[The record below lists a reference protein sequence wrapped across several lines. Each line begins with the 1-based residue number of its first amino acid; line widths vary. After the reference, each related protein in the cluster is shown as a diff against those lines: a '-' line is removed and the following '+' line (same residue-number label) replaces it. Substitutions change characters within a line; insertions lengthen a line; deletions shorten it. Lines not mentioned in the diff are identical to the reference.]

1 MANLGPVH
9 CFLGI
14 EIERYRSRRILH
26 IHQQRAV
33 RKLLATNGFSDFNG
47 QWTSQPSGSKL
58 QRLAPESNP
67 TNGTARTLDSDGKQR
82 YQSIVGSLMWLM
94 LCTRPE
100 LAFTVSRLSKF
111 SSTPNTEH
119 LSAATYT
126 LRYLRNTA
134 NLTIQYNASDSKANM
149 PIGYTDSDFAGDPD
163 DRKSTS
169 GFVFMLAGGAI
180 TWRARKQPLV
190 AFSMVEAEYISAS
203 DAAKEAIWV
212 RFLYARILYGK
223 ILYKH
228 AEQCPHCLCSDNDSK
243 ATEPQQI
250 FVYNQGAIQL
260 AKNPK
265 FHERTKH
272 ISVPFH
278 FARDTC
284 ERNAI
289 KTTYLPTSNMLADI
303 MTKNLPRDTHWKHAH
318 GLGLVS
324 RDSGEVADRPR
335 VKRLK

>member
-1 MANLGPVH
+1 M
-9 CFLGI
+9 
-14 EIERYRSRRILH
+14 
-26 IHQQRAV
+26 
-33 RKLLATNGFSDFNG
+33 
-47 QWTSQPSGSKL
+47 
-58 QRLAPESNP
+58 
-67 TNGTARTLDSDGKQR
+67 
-82 YQSIVGSLMWLM
+82 
-94 LCTRPE
+94 
-100 LAFTVSRLSKF
+100 LSKF
-111 SSTPNTEH
+111 SSTPTTEH

-134 NLTIQYNASDSKANM
+134 NLAIQYKTSDSEATM

-169 GFVFMLAGGAI
+169 GYVFMLAGGAI

-190 AFSMVEAEYISAS
+190 AFSTVEAEYIGAC

-212 RFLYARILYGK
+212 RSLYARILYGK

-250 FVYNQGAIQL
+250 FVDNQGAIQL

-265 FHERTKH
+265 FHECTKH
-272 ISVPFH
+272 ISVCFH
-278 FARDTC
+278 FVRDAC

-289 KTTYLPTSNMLADI
+289 ETTYLPISHMLADI
-303 MTKNLPRDTHWKHAH
+303 MTKNLPRDTPWKHAH
-318 GLGLVS
+318 GLGLVCQ
-324 RDSGEVADRPR
+324 DSGEVADRPG